1 MVLLGGTPTAPQAHA
16 PWRPYPC
23 TVPQAWLAGAAPAAA
38 ADVNAMEEG
47 VQIVL
52 LLLGLDPVTAVSNAQ
67 RMGSLSPRH
76 HCGGSSLLRDPVLPQ
91 THNSHLAMTTHQ
103 CAVSPTWAET
113 GARGAGLTSAT
124 ANE

>member
-1 MVLLGGTPTAPQAHA
+1 M
-16 PWRPYPC
+16 
-23 TVPQAWLAGAAPAAA
+23 PQAWLAGAAPAAA

-76 HCGGSSLLRDPVLPQ
+76 HGGSYSHRAARPGTGSMLALPGLKPG
-91 THNSHLAMTTHQ
+91 H
-103 CAVSPTWAET
+103 
-113 GARGAGLTSAT
+113 GAQG
-124 ANE
+124 

>member
-76 HCGGSSLLRDPVLPQ
+76 HGGSSSHRAARPGTGSMLALPGLKPG
-91 THNSHLAMTTHQ
+91 H
-103 CAVSPTWAET
+103 
-113 GARGAGLTSAT
+113 GAHG
-124 ANE
+124 